1 MTVVELRKLA
11 STLGIKNVSRL
22 AKSQLAVEVAR
33 ASEAADAIKADLA
46 DATPAE
52 AVKLP
57 TKKVAKGSVKTA
69 KQMAAEIMAET
80 VKVTEA
86 FTETPRKPLTK
97 AAREASEAAI
107 AAVKK
112 AAGVVEETAPE
123 AKPAKATKA
132 EKIAAKVAE
141 RGAAKSARSDLVASR
156 KAEKAA
162 AAPKVAKP
170 KSKSACSMPDCR
182 RPQDKSVIGPELC
195 DLHLEEADWENTHND
210 NAHDRIAAKD
220 VAHKDFGSMT
230 ASEYRE
236 WIRDTKVEMEKCWT
250 CHEELNVANKPAP
263 EARVGTSRAGMVMTV
278 PVRGSGE
285 EKAAAVI
292 AALAAVKLTA
302 SVRVLPKAGLVVLLL
317 QGKTALQLTWSV
329 AGKYDYTASNIDGHK
344 VRNVSAALKAV
355 GAA

>member
-1 MTVVELRKLA
+1 MNAIAAAEMTVVELRKLA
-11 STLGIKNVSRL
+11 STLGIKNISRL

-80 VKVTEA
+80 AKVTEA
-86 FTETPRKPLTK
+86 FAETPRKPLTK
-97 AAREASEAAI
+97 AQREASEAAI

-112 AAGVVEETAPE
+112 AAGVVEEPAP
-123 AKPAKATKA
+123 AKAEKATKA
-132 EKIAAKVAE
+132 DARSAQMRDTAKAPKAKAAKAP
-141 RGAAKSARSDLVASR
+141 
-156 KAEKAA
+156 KAE
-162 AAPKVAKP
+162 PVARK
-170 KSKSACSMPDCR
+170 KSKSACSMPNCFR
-182 RPQDKSVIGPELC
+182 QQDKSVIGPELC

-236 WIRDTKVEMEKCWT
+236 WIRDTKAEMEKCWT
-250 CHEELNVANKPAP
+250 CHEELNLANAP
-263 EARVGTSRAGMVMTV
+263 VFNHGRAGTSRAGMVMTV

-329 AGKYDYTASNIDGHK
+329 AGKYDYAASNIDGHK